1 MVVICVGGGVIAVA
15 VRVAASVFRVVRNSS
30 MFGVSVVLTIAGVG
44 MAVRGE
50 RVRDGL
56 GSESLWY
63 LRASD
68 NATVRDRSFYNL
80 TCRLVINRESNASS
94 EYRFFSFKICE

>member
-1 MVVICVGGGVIAVA
+1 MGAGAADCVMVVICIGRGMIAVA
-15 VRVAASVFRVVRNSS
+15 VRVAASVFRVVRSSS

-63 LRASD
+63 LSASD
-68 NATVRDRSFYNL
+68 NATVTERAFHNL
-80 TCRLVINRESNASS
+80 TS
-94 EYRFFSFKICE
+94 